1 MRHRAPTARPTAQR
15 PARQPLALHIQA
27 ALLGLAAV
35 GSLPALAQTDS
46 TVAPQRVEI
55 TGSAIKRIDGEAALP
70 VQVISREDIVKAG
83 VTTASEIVAT
93 ISANAN
99 GLTDGGSISSNAL
112 GQRGL
117 NSANLRGLGTSSTLV
132 LLNGR
137 RLANY
142 ASPGDDAGVD
152 LNNIPAAAIERV
164 EILLDGASAIYGADA
179 IGGVINFITRS
190 DYAGVELN
198 AYAGGTQEGGASKKK
213 ASIAA
218 GFGNLASDGF
228 NVFGVLDFQKLG
240 SLRSSQRQFIADY
253 DIPNTLGYLLSSR
266 TMPANLELDTSDQIA
281 ALQAAGFSHIGD
293 DDYLVNLSAPGC
305 NPPATVY
312 SPNSIGTAAGCAYN
326 YMRDTEIYPES
337 DKVSFLGR
345 GVFNLGSGHQ
355 AFGELMFSKAS
366 TKYVNS
372 PLPTR
377 TSWLDFSNPAIASQF
392 QSVYGFNPADIG
404 LTGEFRARLR
414 LEDNGNR
421 TSKVDSEALRLLMGA
436 SGTFGAWDYEA
447 AINHSISKTSDTYID
462 GFVLY
467 NEFIEGIENGTI
479 KLFESSGAAGKAYLD
494 SISVRDTTR
503 HSKGTMTAIDA
514 KASRSLMRLDGGSL
528 ALAVGGEVRRETSR
542 FTPSALLL
550 SNNIYGDS
558 DPLEPIQATEDSR
571 NVRALFTEVVAPFSK
586 QVEAQ
591 FAARWDHYDKVGGT
605 INPKLGVRWRP
616 TDALVL
622 RGSVGRGFRAPSL
635 YELYHPRESGTTGT
649 LADPVLCAQPGE
661 NAASCA
667 LEWTTLRLGNPNLK
681 PEKSTQFSLGGV
693 LQATPN
699 LSVSVDYWNIQ
710 KSDVISEVGEQTI
723 LSNLD
728 KYGNLVKRYDDDPN
742 EEIEYIILEKANRG
756 KQKSAGVDVVLDLQG
771 LRTSVGQF
779 SARLSGTW
787 MLKSEQQSAPGDPFV
802 SNLGRFINDAVVQR
816 WRHRLSVSW
825 ERGPLGLTLGNT
837 FYAGYEDQNPPFA
850 TGTGTPDPDRRVS
863 AYSLWDLSGS
873 YEVTPKFTVRA
884 GVQNLLNTAPP
895 FSNQA
900 YYFLSGYDPSYT
912 DPRGRFFYMSAQY
925 QFK

>member
-1 MRHRAPTARPTAQR
+1 MVQPVRPQRPPRTARFTLTAG
-15 PARQPLALHIQA
+15 ASA
-27 ALLGLAAV
+27 ALLALGLGTAAH
-35 GSLPALAQTDS
+35 AQTTD
-46 TVAPQRVEI
+46 TPAPQRVEV
-55 TGSAIKRIDGEAALP
+55 TGSAIKRIDGETALP
-70 VQVISREDIVKAG
+70 VQVISRDDIVKAG
-83 VTTASEIVAT
+83 LTTASEIIAT
-93 ISANAN
+93 LSANAN

-117 NSANLRGLGTSSTLV
+117 NSANLRGIGTSSTLV

-152 LNNIPAAAIERV
+152 LNNIPAAAIQRV
-164 EILLDGASAIYGADA
+164 EVLLDGASALYGADA
-179 IGGVINFITRS
+179 IGGVINFITRT
-190 DYAGVELN
+190 DYTGVELN
-198 AYAGGTQEGGASKKK
+198 AYVGGTQEGGASKKK

-218 GFGNLASDGF
+218 GVGNLATDGF
-228 NVFGVLDFQKLG
+228 NLFGVLDFQKLG

-266 TMPANLELDTSDQIA
+266 TMPANLELDTADQIA
-281 ALQAAGFSHIGD
+281 ALRAHGYTHISED
-293 DDYLVNLSAPGC
+293 SYLVNLSAPGC

-312 SPNSIGTAAGCAYN
+312 SPDSLVKKAGCAYN
-326 YMRDTEIYPES
+326 YMRDTEIYPAS
-337 DKVSFLGR
+337 DKTSFLGR
-345 GVFNLGSGHQ
+345 GMLDLGQGHQ
-355 AFGELMFSKAS
+355 AFAELMLSKAS

-377 TSWLDFSNPAIASQF
+377 TSRLDFANPAIAAQF
-392 QSVYGFNPADIG
+392 KSFYGFTPADIG

-421 TSKVDSEALRLLMGA
+421 TSQVDSEALRLVAGA
-436 SGTFGAWDYEA
+436 SGTLGAWDYET
-447 AINHSISKTSDTYID
+447 AINHSISKTADTYIE

-467 NEFIEGIENGTI
+467 NEFISGVEDGTI

-494 SISVRDTTR
+494 SISVHDTTR
-503 HSKGTMTAIDA
+503 HSKGTMTSLDA
-514 KASRSLMRLDGGSL
+514 KASRTLMQLDGGPL
-528 ALAVGGEVRRETSR
+528 ALALGGEVRRESSR

-550 SNNIYGDS
+550 TNNIYGDS
-558 DPLEPIQATEDSR
+558 DPLEPIVATQDGR
-571 NVRALFTEVVAPFSK
+571 NVHALFAEVLAPFSK
-586 QVEAQ
+586 QLEAQ

-605 INPKLGVRWRP
+605 VNPKLGLRWRP
-616 TDALVL
+616 AAELVL
-622 RGSVGRGFRAPSL
+622 RSSVGRGFRAPSL

-661 NAASCA
+661 NSGSCA

-710 KSDVISEVGEQTI
+710 KTDVISEIGEQTI
-723 LSNLD
+723 LSNLA
-728 KYGNLVKRYDDDPN
+728 KYGNLVKRYDDDPQG
-742 EEIEYIILEKANRG
+742 EIEYIILEKANRG
-756 KQKSAGVDVVLDLQG
+756 KQKSAGLDLVLDLQG
-771 LRTSVGQF
+771 LRTEVGKF
-779 SARLSGTW
+779 SARFSGTW
-787 MLKSEQQSAPGDPFV
+787 MLKSEQQTAPDDPYI
-802 SNLGRFINDAVVQR
+802 SNLGRFVNDAVVQR
-816 WRHRLSVSW
+816 WRHRLSVNW
-825 ERGPLGLTLGNT
+825 EQGPVGLTVGNT
-837 FYAGYEDQNPPFA
+837 YFSSYQDQNPPFA
-850 TGTGTPDPDRRVS
+850 TGNGTPTPDRRVK

-873 YEVTPKFTVRA
+873 YDVSLNFNVRA
-884 GVQNLLNTAPP
+884 GVQNLFNTSPP

-912 DPRGRFFYMSAQY
+912 DPRGRFFYLSAQY
-925 QFK
+925 KFK

>member
-1 MRHRAPTARPTAQR
+1 MRAAPHSRTPRFRLSANA
-15 PARQPLALHIQA
+15 
-27 ALLGLAAV
+27 LAAACAV
-35 GSLPALAQTDS
+35 LAAGQTWAQEA
-46 TVAPQRVEI
+46 TTPQRVEI
-55 TGSAIKRIDGEAALP
+55 TGSAIKRIDGETALP
-70 VQVISREDIVKAG
+70 VQVITREEIVKAG

-99 GLTDGGSISSNAL
+99 GLTDGASISHTAL
-112 GQRGL
+112 GQRGF

-164 EILLDGASAIYGADA
+164 EVLLDGASAIYGADA
-179 IGGVINFITRS
+179 IGGVMNFITRS
-190 DYAGVELN
+190 DYAGVEVN
-198 AYAGGTQEGGASKKK
+198 AYAGGTQEGGAGKAK

-218 GFGNLASDGF
+218 GKGSLARDGYNL
-228 NVFGVLDFQKLG
+228 FGVLDFQKLS
-240 SLRSSQRQFIADY
+240 SLRSSQRKFIADY

-266 TMPANLELDTSDQIA
+266 TMPANLELDTADQIA
-281 ALQAAGFSHIGD
+281 ALQAHGYTHIGED
-293 DDYLVNLSAPGC
+293 SYLVNLSAPNC

-312 SPNSIGTAAGCAYN
+312 SPLSIGTAAGCAYN

-337 DKVSFLGR
+337 EKASFLGR
-345 GVFNLGSGHQ
+345 GTFDLGQGRQVF
-355 AFGELMFSKAS
+355 AELMYSRAS

-392 QSVYGFNPADIG
+392 QSAYGFTPDDIG

-421 TSKVDSEALRLLMGA
+421 TSKVDSEGLRLLAGT
-436 SGTFGAWDYEA
+436 SGTLGEWDYDA
-447 AINHSISKTSDTYID
+447 AINHSISKTADTYID

-467 NEFIEGIENGTI
+467 NEFISGIEDGTI
-479 KLFESSGAAGKAYLD
+479 KLFGSSGDAGKAYLN
-494 SISVRDTTR
+494 SIAVRDTTR
-503 HSKGTMTAIDA
+503 HSTGTMTAFDA
-514 KASRSLMRLDGGSL
+514 KASRNLMRLSGGPL
-528 ALAVGGEVRRETSR
+528 ALALGGEVRRETSK

-550 SNNIYGDS
+550 TNNIYGDS
-558 DPLEPIQATEDSR
+558 DPLEPIQATQDSR
-571 NVRALFTEVVAPFSK
+571 NVQALFAEVLAPFTK
-586 QVEAQ
+586 ELEVQL
-591 FAARWDHYDKVGGT
+591 AARWDHYEKVGGT
-605 INPKLGVRWRP
+605 VNPKLGLRWRP
-616 TDALVL
+616 SSTLVL
-622 RGSVGRGFRAPSL
+622 RGSVGKGFRAPSL
-635 YELYHPRESGTTGT
+635 YELYHPRESGSTGT
-649 LADPVLCAQPGE
+649 LADPVLCAQPGQ
-661 NAASCA
+661 NAATCA

-681 PEKSTQFSLGGV
+681 PEKSTQFSLGAV
-693 LQATPN
+693 LQPTSQF
-699 LSVSVDYWNIQ
+699 SVSLDYWNIQ

-723 LSNLD
+723 LSNLS
-728 KYGNLVKRYDDDPN
+728 KYGSLVKRYYDDPE

-756 KQKSAGVDVVLDLQG
+756 KQKSAGLDLVLDLQG
-771 LRTSVGQF
+771 LRTEVGQF
-779 SARLSGTW
+779 SAHLAGTW

-802 SNLGRFINDAVVQR
+802 SNLGRFVNDAVVQR

-825 ERGPLGLTLGNT
+825 EQGPFGLTVGNT
-837 FYAGYEDQNPPFA
+837 YFAGYDDQNPPFA
-850 TGTGTPDPDRRVS
+850 TGTGTPSPDRRVS

-873 YEVTPKFTVRA
+873 YDVSKNLNVRA
-884 GVQNLLNTAPP
+884 GVQNLFDTAPP

-912 DPRGRFFYMSAQY
+912 DPRGRFFYVSAQY
-925 QFK
+925 KFK